1 MLGQIQLRK
10 EIADR
15 LTNARTKAGFET
27 PEEFCQKY
35 NIDPKKYIK
44 HEKGQISL
52 RASQA
57 ILYCESLQITLHWLM
72 LGEEF
77 GGRQST
83 SSVEQQF
90 ERF

>member
-15 LTNARTKAGFET
+15 LADARIKAGFQT

-35 NIDPKKYIK
+35 NIDLKKYLK
-44 HEKGQISL
+44 HEKGQSSL

-57 ILYCESLQITLHWLM
+57 ILYCESLHISLHWLM

-77 GGRQST
+77 GGRQAT
-83 SSVEQQF
+83 PTLEGQF